1 MADLWTPDTNMEP
14 TTLTKEEK
22 GRCDAVFRSI
32 LSTLRANMVPDSALI
47 CKAYDFAYKCH
58 DGQRRKGGDPFIIH
72 PLEVAR
78 ILAEA
83 SFTDNTMICSAL
95 LHDVVEDCGIS
106 VHRLAD
112 YFTPEIAE
120 TVDDVSQIDALFS
133 GDPEIQKDDLDALSD
148 VKLLTMA
155 EIKRDRRAFYIK
167 LADRIHNLRT
177 IRSFPEEK
185 QKAKALHTRNI
196 LIPAAKELHVFT
208 LIDVLENL
216 CLEIENPA
224 LFQSI
229 NRAYGEILRENDHIL
244 SEKNGFRAFFLESI
258 QSAPISVQKSVVS
271 LLFEERKSESIARN
285 LPDIQNLSNLQKYL
299 TKEYIP
305 VYDIKFIV
313 SDLYKGSAL
322 DIFLRLYPTLH
333 GSRYQFTITG
343 IGRAVGSGNRFF
355 KCEDRFGC
363 RYRLFILKET
373 DTLKY
378 LYGACMDGSGN
389 DVRSHIPYINSAQ
402 PDEPYH
408 RMIRIYRKNGKA
420 DEIEEGATVLD
431 FAFHLNPAIG
441 LCATGAR
448 INGGTALMPLYTRLR
463 PGDLIDV
470 QSDHISSKDR
480 EKEEYKDK
488 DDIPHATVRWFEYLH
503 TREAIKDLSRW
514 LESHGDFPH
523 IKITVSCRK
532 QEYTIPI
539 GCTVLDFVIN
549 HFDKPFEG
557 FHVYINKSKTPA
569 DIHKILLH
577 RDNIRIRTEE
587 EDMDM
592 PDITWF
598 GILKTDSA
606 RQKLIQY
613 FQSRQETGA
622 LGSCGEGDGD
632 CTIA

>member
-1 MADLWTPDTNMEP
+1 MPLRLKEGRDSIEQLPVKLKEGRDSTEHLPLRFERRHREMADLQKNNPSQESTA
-14 TTLTKEEK
+14 LTGKEHD
-22 GRCDAVFRSI
+22 RCDALFQNI
-32 LSTLRANMVPDSALI
+32 LSTLRTNMVPDSALI
-47 CKAYDFAYKCH
+47 RRAYDFAYKCH

-83 SFTDNTMICSAL
+83 SFADNTMICSAL

-106 VHRLAD
+106 VHRLAEL
-112 YFTPEIAE
+112 FTPEIAE

-133 GDPEIQKDDLDALSD
+133 GDPEMQKDDLDALSD

-155 EIKRDRRAFYIK
+155 EIKRNRRAFYIK

-177 IRSFPEEK
+177 IHSFSEQK
-185 QKAKALHTRNI
+185 QKAKVLHTRNI

-216 CLEIENPA
+216 CLEIENPI
-224 LFQSI
+224 LFHSI
-229 NRAYGEILRENDHIL
+229 KKAYADILRENAHIL
-244 SEKNGFRAFFLESI
+244 SEKDGFRSFFLESI
-258 QSAPISVQKSVVS
+258 QSSPMSIRKSVVS
-271 LLFEERKSESIARN
+271 LFFQERKSESIARN
-285 LPDIQNLSNLQKYL
+285 LPDIKNLANLQKYL
-299 TKEYIP
+299 TKEHIP

-322 DIFLRLYPTLH
+322 DVFLRLYPTLH

-343 IGRAVGSGNRFF
+343 IGHTVGSKNRYF

-363 RYRLFILKET
+363 RYRLFVLKET

-378 LYGACMDGSGN
+378 LYGASMDGSEN
-389 DVRSHIPYINSAQ
+389 DVRSHIPYINTAQ

-448 INGGTALMPLYTRLR
+448 INGGTAVMPLYTRLR

-480 EKEEYKDK
+480 EKEEFKDK

-514 LESHGDFPH
+514 LESHVDFPH
-523 IKITVSCRK
+523 IKITIYCRK
-532 QEYTIPI
+532 QEYVIPI
-539 GCTVLDFVIN
+539 GSTVLDFVIN
-549 HFDKPFEG
+549 YFENPFE
-557 FHVYINKSKTPA
+557 
-569 DIHKILLH
+569 
-577 RDNIRIRTEE
+577 
-587 EDMDM
+587 
-592 PDITWF
+592 
-598 GILKTDSA
+598 
-606 RQKLIQY
+606 
-613 FQSRQETGA
+613 
-622 LGSCGEGDGD
+622 
-632 CTIA
+632 